1 MVKKIE
7 YKTKEERQADVKNI
21 IKELSKF
28 ELTLRYEPIKKLYKH
43 FFVSSR

>member
-21 IKELSKF
+21 IKEI
-28 ELTLRYEPIKKLYKH
+28 IKCLL
-43 FFVSSR
+43 